1 VVSLPPSAPA
11 TTSDVPQCEQKR
23 APAGFALPHPVQ

>member
-1 VVSLPPSAPA
+1 VPRSAPA
-11 TTSDVPQCEQKR
+11 NASDVPQCEQKR